1 MATDKGNR
9 KNTAFSSNKKIII
22 YAVIGIVIISG
33 VVLTFGLTS
42 NYSNLKNRTNSD
54 NTTFAQQSSVLQSKN
69 EAISKFDKIFCGHS
83 KANSNQFITE
93 YRLPYKC
100 EMPLGIAI
108 DDGSSTNANHSAS
121 TAAKVWYVSGKN
133 GSLGSYDIK
142 NKKFDREHVIPLW
155 KPRQSPI
162 DYSQVWTLKID
173 QKGNIWLTDEK
184 QNALWRYIRS
194 SQSFEMYPI
203 PATSSAFGTTYPVSL
218 DFDKNGDIYFVG
230 IRSTSLWFGDV
241 AKMKNNT
248 SSGITSIPMP
258 VTGFKGI
265 DPDLISTG
273 SLTIDTKHNVVWISM
288 LAYPQKGQI
297 LRYHIDTKTFDT
309 FDMPKLLTSPVGT
322 VVDESGN
329 LWVTDH
335 GTSLFYML
343 NPLNNSITL
352 YVTSKA
358 SNRVFGG
365 GNNTSPGSYYT
376 LPYWIETGP
385 NGSIL
390 INEHTG
396 NKIAKFDH
404 AEKTL
409 IEYWIPTQNKAFSSC
424 PIDNKT
430 SNNSCGI
437 ANALQF
443 AASKISNQL
452 WFTEWSEN
460 KIGKVDTT
468 KPLPFYVAINPHD
481 VVVDKGHSINIDVN
495 VISNSSSAINLNML
509 SSGTFT
515 PTGDLGNSTGIFSQ
529 DSISIAPGQPKEISY
544 IFTPSSDLKPGDYTL
559 MLGAE
564 NDSVSY
570 LRAVRVTIQ

>member
-1 MATDKGNR
+1 MTPDKGNR
-9 KNTAFSSNKKIII
+9 NHTLFSSNKKIII
-22 YAVIGIVIISG
+22 YAIIGIVIIS
-33 VVLTFGLTS
+33 VVVITFGLINNTS
-42 NYSNLKNRTNSD
+42 NPINRTSPG
-54 NTTFAQQSSVLQSKN
+54 NTTFAQQSAVIQSKN
-69 EAISKFDKIFCGHS
+69 DAISKFDKIFCGHS

-93 YRLPYKC
+93 YKLPYKC

-108 DDGSSTNANHSAS
+108 EDGSTTRVNNSAS
-121 TAAKVWYVSGKN
+121 SDAKVWYVSVKN

-142 NKKFDREHVIPLW
+142 NKKFDREHIIPIW

-173 QKGNIWLTDEK
+173 QKGNIWFTDEK
-184 QNALWRYIRS
+184 QNALWKYIRS
-194 SQSFEMYPI
+194 SQTFEMYPI
-203 PATSSAFGTTYPVSL
+203 PAKSSAFGTTYPVSL

-230 IRSTSLWFGDV
+230 IRSPYLWFGDV
-241 AKMKNNT
+241 ARMKNNT
-248 SSGITSIPMP
+248 SSGITSIPIP
-258 VTGFKGI
+258 ITGFKGI

-297 LRYHIDTKTFDT
+297 FRYHIDTKTFDT
-309 FDMPKLLTSPVGT
+309 FDMPKVLSSPVGT
-322 VVDESGN
+322 AVDESGN

-358 SNRVFGG
+358 SDRIFG
-365 GNNTSPGSYYT
+365 GNNISAGNYYT
-376 LPYWIETGP
+376 LPYWIQIGH

-390 INEHTG
+390 FNEHTG
-396 NKIAKFDH
+396 NKIAQFNPV
-404 AEKTL
+404 EKTL
-409 IEYWIPTQNKAFSSC
+409 VEYWIPTQNKAFSSC

-430 SNNSCGI
+430 SSNSCGI
-437 ANALQF
+437 ANALQLTT
-443 AASKISNQL
+443 SKKSNQL

-460 KIGKVDTT
+460 KIGKVD
-468 KPLPFYVAINPHD
+468 KARPLPFYVTINPQG
-481 VVVDKGHSINIDVN
+481 VVVNKGHSKNIKVN
-495 VISNSSSAINLNML
+495 IVSNSSSVVDLNML

-529 DSISIAPGQPKEISY
+529 ESISIAPGQTKEISY
-544 IFTPSSDLKPGDYTL
+544 IFTPRSDLNRGDYML

-570 LRAVRVTIQ
+570 MRAIRVTIL